1 MNRPR
6 IKIPSLIP
14 VEIEEEPRETDSVFA
29 PETALETES
38 AAPAQASLITTN
50 SPQNDHSPANLEA
63 GQEKALSSTE
73 SLSHAE
79 LTAAIP
85 EDLQPASADADAPKA
100 PEKSAQSVQPA
111 SAPQAAKSES
121 VSTAQSKE
129 SSAPAM
135 KAAETKPSFQPAAPA
150 PKQPLKPEQVLEK
163 LVIDPIVMKLNPLD
177 DPTEIPPA
185 IYDLAVQITDNWD
198 LLEPVFDA
206 LRTSLISKDYSF
218 SVTARNG
225 VERKKLVS
233 MLSGMAGLMA
243 GVAETGK
250 NGVSVSGRLI
260 PTQRGIKFVSGSFL
274 EMACYQKVR
283 KIVERLAAQEKVSWG
298 VYPNV
303 VVTDKQNGLAVNE
316 FDMVIVFDEDLYV
329 VEVKSGHQFS
339 DYDKYMAVIKNYSLE
354 DHFLLIGNSLTK
366 NQAEYVR
373 YFCGYAVCTLQP
385 NFLYDTLAT
394 LFKSGLKASREA
406 AAREE
411 EARQARQ
418 AEFEAQRKAAIEK
431 SKAESAMRKAKAQ
444 EAARLERE
452 RLGKERQE
460 AQRREKERLER
471 ERQKAECREKERL
484 EKERLALERMEEDR
498 LEKERAKKAEE
509 EAKANKSAA
518 KRDDASQT
526 PASQTARSAS
536 EASQNAEAAK
546 PAAESAKPAAES
558 ADVLNLTVAKP
569 AQTATAKSVLKTAE
583 KEPKAEPVKTPKPAE
598 TPEAP
603 EVPVNPETGAE
614 EKAERPE
621 PANSEKAEETVE
633 TAEPSNAENSSEPVM
648 EAEPEGS
655 NTAEEPISP
664 TELSAEKESESAET
678 PVETST
684 DLAGAIENTEQV
696 QEEMP
701 AAPAKAQTTTETQTE
716 TLTVETGVSSSEA
729 AETPEP
735 EAEEKAETE
744 EDSAEASREESV
756 STVPSKEEVK
766 MIADASNEE
775 RPAAPAVSSAE
786 PAESL
791 ENPAKAESASE
802 DEQTVHPSEAS
813 ETAKTAEASEEAA
826 EPAVVSEET
835 SAKSEDN
842 TSKAADEKAEG
853 HHVLTVRP
861 NHLPAPVIAF
871 TLTETETEVSAQ
883 AEAEE
888 EKFVQDVLSN
898 PSEETKQLLEEV
910 EKAEK
915 ALESEAK
922 PAPAKRRRTTKAEG
936 ERKPLQRA
944 GDASLKPKAP
954 RLQKP
959 PKRKKQHRNAAAR
972 RAKRKMQPP
981 KRRQNRQ
988 QKPQRAKK
996 PRLRKQSQ
1004 SAEEKPQPPRKEPR
1018 QLLRKTLLHPKIP
1031 PAGKNRNAN
1040 GEPRKE
1046 NRRIQRNAGRSS

>member
-1 MNRPR
+1 MTGEFLCVPIRLHGSWTKLSAFYEALFQGAQDLFYPTQDSPEHPQRDPKTIYVFEIPSKNKKENERADMNRPR

-50 SPQNDHSPANLEA
+50 SPQNDHSPTNLEA

-394 LFKSGLKASREA
+394 LLKSGLKASREA

-526 PASQTARSAS
+526 PASQTAKSAS
-536 EASQNAEAAK
+536 EASQNAEA
-546 PAAESAKPAAES
+546 AKPAAES

-633 TAEPSNAENSSEPVM
+633 AAEPSNAENSSEPVM

-678 PVETST
+678 PVETPT

-744 EDSAEASREESV
+744 EASAEASREESV

-871 TLTETETEVSAQ
+871 TFTETETEVSAQ

-910 EKAEK
+910 EKAEGEKK
-915 ALESEAK
+915 A
-922 PAPAKRRRTTKAEG
+922 APARRGR
-936 ERKPLQRA
+936 
-944 GDASLKPKAP
+944 KPKAEST
-954 RLQKP
+954 QTAETAETEKAA
-959 PKRKKQHRNAAAR
+959 PKRHDIRDSC
-972 RAKRKMQPP
+972 PG
-981 KRRQNRQ
+981 QNSGIRGNVY
-988 QKPQRAKK
+988 
-996 PRLRKQSQ
+996 
-1004 SAEEKPQPPRKEPR
+1004 EPDN
-1018 QLLRKTLLHPKIP
+1018 T
-1031 PAGKNRNAN
+1031 G
-1040 GEPRKE
+1040 
-1046 NRRIQRNAGRSS
+1046 

>member
-14 VEIEEEPRETDSVFA
+14 VEIEEDPRETDSVFA
-29 PETALETES
+29 SETALETES

-243 GVAETGK
+243 GVAETGT

-394 LFKSGLKASREA
+394 LLKNGLKASREA

-471 ERQKAECREKERL
+471 ERQEAECREKERL

-526 PASQTARSAS
+526 PASETAKSAS

-546 PAAESAKPAAES
+546 PAAEPAAEF

-603 EVPVNPETGAE
+603 EVPVNPEAGAE

-633 TAEPSNAENSSEPVM
+633 
-648 EAEPEGS
+648 
-655 NTAEEPISP
+655 
-664 TELSAEKESESAET
+664 
-678 PVETST
+678 
-684 DLAGAIENTEQV
+684 
-696 QEEMP
+696 
-701 AAPAKAQTTTETQTE
+701 
-716 TLTVETGVSSSEA
+716 
-729 AETPEP
+729 
-735 EAEEKAETE
+735 
-744 EDSAEASREESV
+744 
-756 STVPSKEEVK
+756 
-766 MIADASNEE
+766 
-775 RPAAPAVSSAE
+775 
-786 PAESL
+786 
-791 ENPAKAESASE
+791 
-802 DEQTVHPSEAS
+802 
-813 ETAKTAEASEEAA
+813 AA

-842 TSKAADEKAEG
+842 TSRAADEKAEG

-936 ERKPLQRA
+936 EKKAAPARR
-944 GDASLKPKAP
+944 GRKPKAESTQTAETAETEKAAP
-954 RLQKP
+954 KRRRTTRKTKDAAAETATKP
-959 PKRKKQHRNAAAR
+959 AAETAASQEAQAAEAKPKRRRKTAAAKEGTTTAAAENTAASENSSSGEKPKRKRRTPAKKTAESSETPAAPAENSEE
-972 RAKRKMQPP
+972 KP
-981 KRRQNRQ
+981 KRRPGR
-988 QKPQRAKK
+988 KK
-996 PRLRKQSQ
+996 KTAEE
-1004 SAEEKPQPPRKEPR
+1004 SAEQE
-1018 QLLRKTLLHPKIP
+1018 
-1031 PAGKNRNAN
+1031 GGN
-1040 GEPRKE
+1040 
-1046 NRRIQRNAGRSS
+1046 S